1 MCNEINL
8 TLYAIHGAK
17 RFSSSIAV
25 RRLIASRARRTRIA
39 RLTFGAGTRENR
51 AMRLRRKFLPAG
63 AAALGALALLCACGE
78 AEPRERADAETRF
91 PLRFDNGARA
101 EVRLAITEIERTR
114 GLMGC
119 RGLADGEGM
128 LFVYPVAETR
138 AFWMKNVPVN
148 LDIGFF
154 DPAGRLLEV
163 RAMAAHDL
171 RTTYSDSDDVQ
182 YCLEMREGWFEA
194 NGVLPENESAL
205 NRDDLNAAV
214 RARGFRP

>member
-1 MCNEINL
+1 M
-8 TLYAIHGAK
+8 
-17 RFSSSIAV
+17 RFP
-25 RRLIASRARRTRIA
+25 RKLLR
-39 RLTFGAGTRENR
+39 AGT
-51 AMRLRRKFLPAG
+51 AFC
-63 AAALGALALLCACGE
+63 ALALLCACDE
-78 AEPRERADAETRF
+78 TEPQERADAETRF
-91 PLRFDNGARA
+91 PLRFGNGARA
-101 EVRLAITEIERTR
+101 EVRLAITETERAR

-119 RGLADGEGM
+119 VGLGADEGM

-163 RAMAAHDL
+163 RAMNAGDV
-171 RTTYSDSDDVQ
+171 RTVYSDSDDIQ
-182 YCLEMREGWFEA
+182 YCLEMSEGWFEA

-205 NRDDLNAAV
+205 NLDDLRSAV

>member
-1 MCNEINL
+1 
-8 TLYAIHGAK
+8 
-17 RFSSSIAV
+17 
-25 RRLIASRARRTRIA
+25 
-39 RLTFGAGTRENR
+39 
-51 AMRLRRKFLPAG
+51 MRLRRKFLPAG

-78 AEPRERADAETRF
+78 TERERAGAETRF

-119 RGLADGEGM
+119 RGLAADEGM

-154 DPAGRLLEV
+154 DSAGRLLEV
-163 RAMAAHDL
+163 RALYAGDL
-171 RTTYSDSDDVQ
+171 RTTYSNSDDVQ
-182 YCLEMREGWFEA
+182 YCLEMSEGWFEA

-205 NRDDLNAAV
+205 SLDDLHAAA